1 MRGKVEAT
9 YQTILYIGGNKAFR
23 NIEMQTIWKLVESC
37 IVAIISYSSE
47 VWNPNKTETAKINR
61 IMDNIIK
68 RILMVPQ
75 STPREALYI
84 ETGLLDPEA
93 ERVKN
98 RIMMEHR
105 IKNGGSERLKTLMN
119 NRDKSPWAT
128 ETQQL
133 KNTIGVNDDDLTG
146 EKPTVKHRVNKAINK
161 WYKQKLEEDSKEKS
175 KVLHLLEGKEEWAPR
190 RRPEYMNK
198 LTRKQA
204 STIFKARTRMVP
216 VKNNYRKM
224 YHNNICRACG
234 HEVETQQHV
243 FEECDVLHLVGDY
256 KVRWDDIFSDE
267 VGTLKEVSVRI
278 TNILTRVEEDPKN

>member
-1 MRGKVEAT
+1 
-9 YQTILYIGGNKAFR
+9 
-23 NIEMQTIWKLVESC
+23 
-37 IVAIISYSSE
+37 
-47 VWNPNKTETAKINR
+47 
-61 IMDNIIK
+61 
-68 RILMVPQ
+68 
-75 STPREALYI
+75 
-84 ETGLLDPEA
+84 
-93 ERVKN
+93 
-98 RIMMEHR
+98 
-105 IKNGGSERLKTLMN
+105 
-119 NRDKSPWAT
+119 
-128 ETQQL
+128 
-133 KNTIGVNDDDLTG
+133 
-146 EKPTVKHRVNKAINK
+146 
-161 WYKQKLEEDSKEKS
+161 
-175 KVLHLLEGKEEWAPR
+175 
-190 RRPEYMNK
+190 MNK